1 MFGQMK
7 EMYKL
12 QSQMKKVKKE
22 LAQLEIEAEEGGVV
36 VVVNGSQEV
45 VSIEYDEDVLNA
57 ENKTKLEKD
66 TVTALAR
73 AMKKSQEI
81 AAEKMKPMMGGM
93 GLPGM

>member
-1 MFGQMK
+1 MK

-12 QSQMKKVKKE
+12 QSQMKKMKKE

-45 VSIEYDEDVLNA
+45 VSVEYDEDMLGPD
-57 ENKTKLEKD
+57 NKIRLEKD
-66 TVTALAR
+66 TITALAR

-81 AAEKMKPMMGGM
+81 AAEKMKPLMGGM